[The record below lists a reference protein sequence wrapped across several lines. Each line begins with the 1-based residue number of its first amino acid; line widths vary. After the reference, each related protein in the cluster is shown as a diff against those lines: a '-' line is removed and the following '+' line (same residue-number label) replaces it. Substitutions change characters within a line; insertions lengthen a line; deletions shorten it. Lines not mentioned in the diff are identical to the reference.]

1 MNESTEIRQR
11 NAGNPWKIAT
21 IVMAALIGAVLV
33 VGGVTAYFAGPEEA
47 EQVAAVEAEQTAA
60 QQAAPKREP
69 VRVAAAPPAQPVVA
83 RPTSYDIQQCNEYAA
98 STRPSRTNEAV
109 KHGVLG
115 GAIGAGVGAAT
126 GAIADGGKGAGKG
139 AGIGA
144 IVGATAG
151 TLYGLNKANQNTA
164 GAEAAY
170 RQCMASRGF

>member
-1 MNESTEIRQR
+1 LNVATE
-11 NAGNPWKIAT
+11 
-21 IVMAALIGAVLV
+21 
-33 VGGVTAYFAGPEEA
+33 
-47 EQVAAVEAEQTAA
+47 EQ
-60 QQAAPKREP
+60 APVKKSEP
-69 VRVAAAPPAQPVVA
+69 VRVAAAPPAPPVVA
-83 RPTSYDIQQCNEYAA
+83 RPTSHDIAACNDYAA
-98 STRPSRTNEAV
+98 SARPSRTNEAV

-151 TLYGLNKANQNTA
+151 TLYGLNKANQNS
-164 GAEAAY
+164 GNAEAAY